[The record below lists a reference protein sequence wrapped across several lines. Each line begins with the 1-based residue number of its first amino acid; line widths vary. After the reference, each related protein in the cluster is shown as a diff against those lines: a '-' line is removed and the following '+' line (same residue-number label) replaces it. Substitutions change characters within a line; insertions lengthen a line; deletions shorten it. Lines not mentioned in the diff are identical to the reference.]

1 MILNTMRCNN
11 CLPHAPARK
20 HAMTHKLTHTPSIM
34 VVDDTPANLR
44 LLDDLLRQ
52 QGYRVRLF
60 PRGALALKAA
70 AANPPDL
77 ILLDIMMPD
86 MDGFEVCRQLKA
98 NPALNDVPVIFISAL
113 ADADHK
119 VKAFEHGG
127 MDYVTKPFQE
137 AEVLAGCAPTWR
149 CTPCNRRRPVSR
161 LSWKNW
167 WTSAPPI
174 CCAPSGWPT
183 SAAGSWTVRTQD

>member
-1 MILNTMRCNN
+1 MSALNTS
-11 CLPHAPARK
+11 
-20 HAMTHKLTHTPSIM
+20 THTASIM

-98 NPALNDVPVIFISAL
+98 NPALNDIPLIFISAL
-113 ADADHK
+113 ADTDNK
-119 VKAFEHGG
+119 VKAFEHGA

-137 AEVLAGCAPTWR
+137 AEVLAR
-149 CTPCNRRRPVSR
+149 
-161 LSWKNW
+161 
-167 WTSAPPI
+167 
-174 CCAPSGWPT
+174 
-183 SAAGSWTVRTQD
+183 VRTHLALYAMQQAQARQQARLAELVDERTADLLRARLAEKATA

>member
-1 MILNTMRCNN
+1 MNT
-11 CLPHAPARK
+11 A
-20 HAMTHKLTHTPSIM
+20 THTASIM

-86 MDGFEVCRQLKA
+86 MDASR
-98 NPALNDVPVIFISAL
+98 
-113 ADADHK
+113 
-119 VKAFEHGG
+119 
-127 MDYVTKPFQE
+127 
-137 AEVLAGCAPTWR
+137 CAASSR
-149 CTPCNRRRPVSR
+149 PC
-161 LSWKNW
+161 L
-167 WTSAPPI
+167 
-174 CCAPSGWPT
+174 CCAMC
-183 SAAGSWTVRTQD
+183 R

>member
-1 MILNTMRCNN
+1 MNT
-11 CLPHAPARK
+11 A
-20 HAMTHKLTHTPSIM
+20 THTASIM

-86 MDGFEVCRQLKA
+86 MDGYEVCQKLKS
-98 NPALNDVPVIFISAL
+98 NPITQ
-113 ADADHK
+113 H
-119 VKAFEHGG
+119 
-127 MDYVTKPFQE
+127 
-137 AEVLAGCAPTWR
+137 
-149 CTPCNRRRPVSR
+149 
-161 LSWKNW
+161 
-167 WTSAPPI
+167 TSL
-174 CCAPSGWPT
+174 
-183 SAAGSWTVRTQD
+183 